1 MRNAEVTRYAIHKG
15 DAVFS
20 GLVFRGFCVLALISV
35 MFGCVHSSGVDVWQC
50 LFYSKQQSAQI
61 LTVIRHSNLMS
72 NNIKQLFFLGFDQE
86 QFKSSAKN
94 CHFGICTSNL
104 LIRYWWPFFVKVY
117 SGMITM
123 ILFSLEWH
131 SLHLYYQ

>member
-1 MRNAEVTRYAIHKG
+1 
-15 DAVFS
+15 
-20 GLVFRGFCVLALISV
+20 

-50 LFYSKQQSAQI
+50 LLYSKQQSAQT

-86 QFKSSAKN
+86 QFKFQQKIAISVSVQVIYLYDT
-94 CHFGICTSNL
+94 GGPL
-104 LIRYWWPFFVKVY
+104 FVGVF

-131 SLHLYYQ
+131 SLHLYYWWTAPPCGDAMLLSRTWNCYAYKTFK

>member
-1 MRNAEVTRYAIHKG
+1 
-15 DAVFS
+15 
-20 GLVFRGFCVLALISV
+20 
-35 MFGCVHSSGVDVWQC
+35 
-50 LFYSKQQSAQI
+50 
-61 LTVIRHSNLMS
+61 MS

-94 CHFGICTSNL
+94 CHFGIYLYDTGG
-104 LIRYWWPFFVKVY
+104 PFFVKVY

-131 SLHLYYQ
+131 SLHLYYQWQAPASGDTLLLRRTWNCYAYKTVK

>member
-1 MRNAEVTRYAIHKG
+1 
-15 DAVFS
+15 
-20 GLVFRGFCVLALISV
+20 

-50 LFYSKQQSAQI
+50 LLYSKQQSAQT

-86 QFKSSAKN
+86 QFKSSAKIAISVSVQVIYLYDT
-94 CHFGICTSNL
+94 GGPL
-104 LIRYWWPFFVKVY
+104 FVGVF

-131 SLHLYYQ
+131 SLHLYYW

>member
-94 CHFGICTSNL
+94 CHFGIYLYDTGG
-104 LIRYWWPFFVKVY
+104 PFFVKVY